1 MELVLPTY
9 NAHLYFPLKNLGKKC
24 TLYMAKYDNS
34 IFVEASFFQLYKI
47 LKIFNILLIECL
59 IIYIYK

>member
-1 MELVLPTY
+1 MELVLPMY

-34 IFVEASFFQLYKI
+34 IFVEASFF
-47 LKIFNILLIECL
+47 N
-59 IIYIYK
+59 YIKF